1 MEKKNIILGGA
12 VVALSVFLSL
22 LFGGSSTVQE
32 TIREIKEL
40 GAIPSALDVGP
51 ELGINRLQT
60 RVVMGE
66 FTHNGTSTIA
76 DFRNPF
82 TATATIDFF
91 AIRSIGVSSST
102 YNVQCGVMT
111 SSTTNAFVGDG
122 IMKFG
127 TVSTST
133 DFGMVTNE
141 MATSTNLF
149 GSMTGTVGYGGPINI
164 TGGDLGRF
172 KCIATHPAGYDTAR
186 IATTTPNATFQV
198 NWWARVL
205 YGR

>member
-40 GAIPSALDVGP
+40 GAISSALDVGP
-51 ELGINRLQT
+51 ELGINGLQT
-60 RVVMGE
+60 RVVQGD

-82 TATATIDFF
+82 TATATVDFF
-91 AIRSIGVSSST
+91 TLRSVGVSSST

-122 IMKFG
+122 LMKFG

-133 DFGMVTNE
+133 NFGVVTNK
-141 MATSTNLF
+141 MATATNLF
-149 GSMTGTVGYGGPINI
+149 GSMTGTVGYGEPINI
-164 TGGDLGRF
+164 GGGDWGRF
-172 KCIATHPAGYDTAR
+172 KCIAPYLSGYDTER

-198 NWWARVL
+198 KWRA
-205 YGR
+205 